1 MDLGISDRVKPLL
14 DDVTAFIEE
23 YVVPNEKVYAEQVEA
38 GGRWTETAI
47 MEELKQ
53 KAREKGL
60 WNFFLPESERGAG
73 LTNVDYAHLAEQMG
87 KYPLSSEVFNCAAP
101 DTGNM
106 EVIER
111 YGSEEQKKQWLEP
124 LLEGK
129 IRSAFCM
136 TEPYVGSSDATNIQL
151 EARLDGDEWVLNG
164 EKWWSSGIGDPRCKI
179 LIVMCV
185 TEPDAPKHAR
195 QSQILVPRDA
205 PGIEILKMQH
215 VFGYDDAPHG
225 HGHVRFTNVRVP
237 KENIILGS
245 GRGFEIAQGRLGPGR
260 IHHCMRSIG
269 AAERALELMCRR
281 GLSREAFGKRL
292 ADLGGNY
299 DKIADA
305 RINIEMAR
313 LLTLKAAWMMDT
325 VGNKVARSE
334 IAQIKVAVPNIALG
348 VIDDAIQMHGGA
360 GVSQVFPL
368 ARMYASQRTLRLADG
383 PDEVHRRT
391 VARMELGKYPDA
403 DPVVPPEHQY
413 GNPHQLPFTKA
424 G

>member
-1 MDLGISDRVKPLL
+1 MDLGVSDHVRPLL
-14 DDVTAFIEE
+14 DDVTAFINEHI
-23 YVVPNEKVYAEQVEA
+23 VPNEKTFADQVEA
-38 GGRWTETAI
+38 GGRWCETPI
-47 MEELKQ
+47 MEELKE
-53 KAREKGL
+53 KARAKGL

-111 YGSEEQKKQWLEP
+111 YGSEDQKKEWLEP
-124 LLEGK
+124 LLAGK

-136 TEPYVGSSDATNIQL
+136 TEPYSASSDATQISL

-195 QSQILVPRDA
+195 QSQILVPRDT

-215 VFGYDDAPHG
+215 VFGYDDAP
-225 HGHVRFTNVRVP
+225 TATATCASPTCVP
-237 KENIILGS
+237 KENMILGS
-245 GRGFEIAQGRLGPGR
+245 GRGFGNRPGRLGPGR
-260 IHHCMRSIG
+260 IHHCMRPSG
-269 AAERALELMCRR
+269 LPSAPWSFMCRR
-281 GLSREAFGKRL
+281 GLSKEAFGKRL

-313 LLTLKAAWMMDT
+313 L
-325 VGNKVARSE
+325 RPS
-334 IAQIKVAVPNIALG
+334 
-348 VIDDAIQMHGGA
+348 
-360 GVSQVFPL
+360 
-368 ARMYASQRTLRLADG
+368 R
-383 PDEVHRRT
+383 
-391 VARMELGKYPDA
+391 
-403 DPVVPPEHQY
+403 PP
-413 GNPHQLPFTKA
+413 G
-424 G
+424 

>member
-1 MDLGISDRVKPLL
+1 LNG
-14 DDVTAFIEE
+14 E
-23 YVVPNEKVYAEQVEA
+23 
-38 GGRWTETAI
+38 
-47 MEELKQ
+47 
-53 KAREKGL
+53 
-60 WNFFLPESERGAG
+60 
-73 LTNVDYAHLAEQMG
+73 
-87 KYPLSSEVFNCAAP
+87 
-101 DTGNM
+101 
-106 EVIER
+106 
-111 YGSEEQKKQWLEP
+111 
-124 LLEGK
+124 

-136 TEPYVGSSDATNIQL
+136 TEPLVASSDATNISL
-151 EARLDGDEWVLNG
+151 EAQLDGDEWVLNG
-164 EKWWSSGIGDPRCKI
+164 QKWWSSGIGDPRCKI

-185 TEPDAPKHAR
+185 TEPDAPRHSR
-195 QSQILVPRDA
+195 QSQILVPREA
-205 PGIEILKMQH
+205 KGIEIIKMQT

-237 KENIILGS
+237 KENILLGS

-269 AAERALELMCRR
+269 VAERALELMCRR
-281 GLSREAFGKRL
+281 AVSRVAFGKPL
-292 ADLGGNY
+292 ADLGGNL

-334 IAQIKVAVPNIALG
+334 IAQIKVAVPNIALK

-368 ARMYASQRTLRLADG
+368 ARMYSGMRTLRLADG

-391 VARMELGKYPDA
+391 VAKMELGKYPDTKEPPRT
-403 DPVVPPEHQY
+403 DPW
-413 GNPHQLPFTKA
+413 
-424 G
+424 